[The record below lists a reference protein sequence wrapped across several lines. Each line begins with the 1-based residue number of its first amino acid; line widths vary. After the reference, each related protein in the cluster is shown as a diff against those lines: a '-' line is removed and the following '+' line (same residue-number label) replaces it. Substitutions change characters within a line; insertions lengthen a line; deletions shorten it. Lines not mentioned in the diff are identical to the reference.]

1 MLYNKYLVKLIIF
14 MSLNKNK
21 GIKKIRKRLD
31 LLDNKL
37 LNIIKQRTK
46 LVQKIL
52 SNKTS
57 KKQIV
62 DRARI
67 RVILKTI
74 KKKSLAKNIDT
85 KLTNKIWSNMI
96 NAYIDF
102 EYRKFKKK

>member
-1 MLYNKYLVKLIIF
+1 

-31 LLDNKL
+31 SLDNKL

-46 LVQKIL
+46 LVQMIL
-52 SNKTS
+52 ANKTS
-57 KKQIV
+57 KKQII

-67 RVILKTI
+67 IIILKNI
-74 KKKSLAKNIDT
+74 KRKSKAKKIDT
-85 KLTNKIWSNMI
+85 KLTNVIWSNMI
-96 NAYIDF
+96 KAYIDF

>member
-1 MLYNKYLVKLIIF
+1 

-46 LVQKIL
+46 LVQMIL

-57 KKQIV
+57 KKQIT
-62 DRARI
+62 DRTRI
-67 RVILKTI
+67 KIILKNI
-74 KKKSLAKNIDT
+74 KKKSIAKKIDT
-85 KLTNKIWSNMI
+85 KLTNAIWSNMI
-96 NAYIDF
+96 KAYIDF